1 MSSNIIHEVP
11 KTTNLQS
18 VTEEPTQNI
27 LAPVIERIAPAEIT
41 VVTPALARAEIT
53 VPAAPAEIIIPE
65 APVPEIIIPE
75 APVPEI
81 IIPEAPAEIIVP
93 PVFPPEAL
101 TDLDPNS
108 VDFSVV
114 LEIASAFF

>member
-75 APVPEI
+75 AP
-81 IIPEAPAEIIVP
+81 AEIIVP